1 MTEYLDTNLN
11 FLPNAKASPRPT
23 LVPALPLEA
32 LSKTCW
38 TTANLSSQ
46 AFTMS
51 GDLGSYSTHV

>member
-1 MTEYLDTNLN
+1 MTEYLDTHLN

-46 AFTMS
+46 AFTTS
-51 GDLGSYSTHV
+51 GDLGS